1 MLQRRC
7 CSLLQPTLQQECNG
21 LVEPVALLLQPVAL
35 LLQPVAAC
43 LEYLE
48 IVFARRIAQAHV
60 HVRVT
65 CAQTKGRG
73 LGV

>member
-1 MLQRRC
+1 MQPDAATGVQR
-7 CSLLQPTLQQECNG
+7 
-21 LVEPVALLLQPVAL
+21 AAVAL

-73 LGV
+73 LGVGK